1 MKKVIL
7 FILIF
12 GLGFSATAQKKVNPR
27 KVSGEWKL
35 CIDVKSE
42 VERKKEDAD
51 TVEEAFAEAVTDFVE
66 EVLNERVLTFTF
78 HFDKN
83 GTYEVDYNGRVNR
96 EHGYWRV
103 DKSGKLIFS
112 NFDHGDLEINDGDGW
127 MFYKGNL
134 VLVDDS
140 KMKKNIYL
148 KRI

>member
-27 KVSGEWKL
+27 KVRGDWEL
-35 CIDVKSE
+35 FIDVKSE
-42 VERKKEDAD
+42 LEKKKEDLG
-51 TVEEAFAEAVTDFVE
+51 VLEGAFAEVVTDFVD
-66 EVLNERVLTFTF
+66 EVLQETILTF

-83 GTYEVDYNGRVNR
+83 GTYTFEVDFDGNINKEYG
-96 EHGYWRV
+96 HWRV
-103 DKSGKLIFS
+103 DKSGKLILS
-112 NFDHGDLEINDGDGW
+112 NLDYDDFEINEEDGW

-140 KMKKNIYL
+140 KMKKNVYL
-148 KRI
+148 KKI

>member
-27 KVSGEWKL
+27 KVRGDWEL
-35 CIDVKSE
+35 FIDVKSE
-42 VERKKEDAD
+42 LEKKKEDLG
-51 TVEEAFAEAVTDFVE
+51 VLEGAFAEVVTDFVD
-66 EVLNERVLTFTF
+66 EVLQETVLTF

-83 GTYEVDYNGRVNR
+83 GSYTFEVDFDGNLNKEYG
-96 EHGYWRV
+96 HWRI
-103 DKSGKLIFS
+103 DKSGKLILS
-112 NFDHGDLEINDGDGW
+112 NFDHGDLEINEEDGW